1 MYHMAT
7 AQMSSKIVLCLLV
20 AVLLTA
26 PSLSGGG
33 DSDRDITPSS
43 SFQTGPRSALSERF
57 AEMVDYSD
65 VMVIRNLNSQTSME
79 IADYFTSQRGIPWER
94 VCNVTIAATE
104 VINRAT
110 FADLRTQVE
119 DFMVTNGL
127 VDAIN
132 YIVTTKG
139 VPLKVS
145 DSPWEYAA
153 SVDSELALINDIYS
167 GSIGNFRWLLS
178 PYFNASA
185 PFSHA
190 DYHFYIVTRLTAYTK
205 EEAMGLIDK
214 ATLAIGRKGTF
225 LLDTDPRKGGAYT
238 IGNEWMIDA
247 DYILR
252 QKGYDVTLD
261 ETNTF
266 LTNYSNIA
274 GYASWGSNDG
284 SWYWA
289 ENPNAGFETD
299 DDFDGVP
306 DDWFIEDLSGTASV
320 TRNSTDVRNGGWS
333 IGIARPAADNEHTA
347 IVQNFT
353 AEPDRRYFIR
363 GYANLSGVSAGHG
376 VFLQLRI
383 LNDSGVPV
391 AMVNTTA
398 RTGTTADYI
407 SLGQIKIEQRNESR
421 IQIAAV
427 FSKSSG
433 TVVFD
438 DVRLIDIKPHN
449 QWIPG
454 ALAETYVST
463 GGRSFTYGTAYGQ
476 SLVADLL
483 RDGVTGLKGYVYEP
497 YLGAVAH
504 PNILFKA
511 YTEGYTL
518 AESFSMASEIGL
530 SWMDAII
537 GDPKLAPYNASY
549 LPDLSLN
556 DSSLRLFPSPA
567 IVKDQIDIVADIS
580 NLGEYPATDVTVSF
594 YAGDPR
600 SGGILLENRSLDI
613 SHGSVNTT
621 SVTLQTASLTLGE
634 HQFCAFVDSPD
645 EYLETDETNNLA
657 CTNVTLVNV
666 HLNAGWNLVSIPYVG
681 TNRSIEAVL
690 DSIDGKYDTVRH
702 YNSSVIADPWKTF
715 KAGRAPSLNELRWLT
730 DEMGFWIHMK
740 TEADIVVGA
749 EELPT
754 TWVRLKYGWN
764 LVGYPSFSNRT
775 IQDSLAG
782 VPWTQIEGF
791 DPLAMP
797 HRLKVLSSMDV
808 LAPGTAIWI
817 KVTQDCWWIV
827 DG

>member
-1 MYHMAT
+1 MNAVQT
-7 AQMSSKIVLCLLV
+7 RSIITIVLLV
-20 AVLLTA
+20 TILTVS
-26 PSLSGGG
+26 PSLSGG
-33 DSDRDITPSS
+33 DSHEREDAPSS
-43 SFQTGPRSALSERF
+43 DFRTDSRSALSQRF

-65 VMVIRNLNSQTSME
+65 VMVIRNTNSQTSME

-94 VCNVTIAATE
+94 VCNITITDAE

-110 FADLRTQVE
+110 FANLRTQVE
-119 DFMVTNGL
+119 DFMINNGL

-139 VPLKVS
+139 VPLKVT
-145 DSPWEYAA
+145 DSPWENAA
-153 SVDSELALINDIYS
+153 SVDSELALINDIYA

-190 DYHFYIVTRLTAYTK
+190 DYHFYIVNRLTAYTK

-214 ATLAIGRKGTF
+214 ATLAIGRKGRF
-225 LLDTDPRKGGAYT
+225 LLDTDPRKGGGYA

-252 QKGYDVTLD
+252 QKGYDVILD
-261 ETNTF
+261 QTNEF
-266 LTNYSNIA
+266 LTNYSDIA
-274 GYASWGSNDG
+274 GYTSCGSNDG

-289 ENPNAGFETD
+289 DNPNSGLETD
-299 DDFDGVP
+299 GDFDGIP
-306 DDWFIEDLSGTASV
+306 DDWFIEDMSGTASV
-320 TRNSTDVRNGGWS
+320 SRNSTDVRSGSWS
-333 IGIARPAADNEHTA
+333 FQVTRPVADNEYTA
-347 IVQNFT
+347 IVQNLT
-353 AEPDRRYFIR
+353 AEPDRRYFVY

-391 AMVNTTA
+391 TVVNTSA
-398 RTGTTADYI
+398 RTGTTADYV

-438 DVRLIDIKPHN
+438 DLRVVDIKPHN

-518 AESFSMASEIGL
+518 AESFSMASEISL

-537 GDPKLAPYNASY
+537 GDPKLAPYNGSY

-556 DSSLRLFPSPA
+556 DSSLKLDPSPA
-567 IVKDQIDIVADIS
+567 IVKDQIDIVADVS

-594 YAGDPR
+594 YEGDPR
-600 SGGILLENRSLDI
+600 SGGILLANRSLDVF
-613 SHGSVNTT
+613 HDSVNTT
-621 SVTLQTASLTLGE
+621 SITLQTASVALGT
-634 HQFCAFVDSPD
+634 HQYCAHVDSPD
-645 EYLETDETNNLA
+645 IYLEPDETNNLA
-657 CTNVTLVNV
+657 CTNITLADV
-666 HLNAGWNLVSIPYVG
+666 HLDAGWNLVSLPYVG
-681 TNRSIEAVL
+681 ANRSLEAVF
-690 DSIDGKYDTVRH
+690 DSLDGKYDTVRH
-702 YNSSVIADPWKTF
+702 YNSSVITDPWKTY
-715 KAGRAPSLNELRWLT
+715 KTGRSPYLNELRWIT
-730 DEMGFWIHMK
+730 NEMGFWIHMN
-740 TEADIVVGA
+740 TEGDVLVAA
-749 EELPT
+749 SELPT
-754 TWVRLKYGWN
+754 TMIGLKYGWN

-775 IQDSLAG
+775 ISDALAG
-782 VPWTQIEGF
+782 VPWTRIEGF
-791 DPLAMP
+791 DPLAAP
-797 HRLKVLSSMDV
+797 HQLKVLSPSDV
-808 LAPGTAIWI
+808 LSPGTAIWI
-817 KVTQDCWWIV
+817 RVTQDCWWTV

>member
-1 MYHMAT
+1 MNDIQVRSVIT
-7 AQMSSKIVLCLLV
+7 TFLLV
-20 AVLLTA
+20 SILVAS

-33 DSDRDITPSS
+33 SPEPAGTSS
-43 SFQTGPRSALSERF
+43 LDFRTEARSALSQRF

-65 VMVIRNLNSQTSME
+65 VMVIRNVNSQTSME
-79 IADYFTSQRGIPWER
+79 IADYFASQRDIPWER
-94 VCNVTIAATE
+94 VCNVTIADTE

-110 FADLRTQVE
+110 FATLRTQVE
-119 DFMVTNGL
+119 DFMVTNDL
-127 VDAIN
+127 VDTTN

-139 VPLKVS
+139 VPLKVT
-145 DSPWEYAA
+145 DSPWENAA

-167 GSIGNFRWLLS
+167 SSIGNFRWVLS

-190 DYHFYIVTRLTAYTK
+190 DYHFYIVNRLTAYTK

-214 ATLAIGRKGTF
+214 ATLAIGRKGDF
-225 LLDTDPRKGGAYT
+225 LLDTDPRKGGGYA

-261 ETNTF
+261 QTNEF

-274 GYASWGSNDG
+274 GYTSWGSNDG
-284 SWYWA
+284 SWYWPDS
-289 ENPNAGFETD
+289 PNGGFEVD
-299 DDFDGVP
+299 NNFDGIP
-306 DDWFIEDLSGTASV
+306 DTWFIEDPSGTAIIS
-320 TRNSTDVRNGGWS
+320 RNSTDVRVGSWS
-333 IGIARPAADNEHTA
+333 LQVTRPAADDEYTA
-347 IVQNFT
+347 IVQNLT
-353 AEPDRRYFIR
+353 AEPDRRYFVR
-363 GYANLSGVSAGHG
+363 GFANLSGVSAEHG

-383 LNDSGVPV
+383 LNDSGAPV
-391 AMVNTTA
+391 TIVNTSA
-398 RTGTTADYI
+398 RTGTTAGYA

-438 DVRLIDIKPHN
+438 SFGLVDIKPHN

-497 YLGAVAH
+497 YLAAVAH

-518 AESFSMASEIGL
+518 AESFSMASEISL

-556 DSSLRLFPSPA
+556 ESSLRLFPSPA
-567 IVKDQIDIVADIS
+567 VVKDQIEILADVA

-594 YAGDPR
+594 YEGDPR
-600 SGGILLENRSLDI
+600 SGGTLLANTSLDVF
-613 SHGSVNTT
+613 HGSVNST
-621 SVTLQTASLTLGE
+621 SVTLQAANVTVGT
-634 HQFCAFVDSPD
+634 HQFCAHADSPD
-645 EYLETDETNNLA
+645 EYLEPDETNNLA
-657 CTNVTLVNV
+657 CTNITLANV
-666 HLNAGWNLVSIPYVG
+666 HLNTGWNLVSIPYVG
-681 TNRSIEAVL
+681 TDLSVEAVL
-690 DSIDGKYDTVRH
+690 DSVSGKYDTVRH
-702 YNSSVIADPWKTF
+702 YNSSVIADPWKTY
-715 KAGRAPSLNELRWLT
+715 KAGRDPSLNELKWIT
-730 DEMGFWIHMK
+730 NQMGFWIHMRA
-740 TEADIVVGA
+740 EGDVVVAADV
-749 EELPT
+749 LPT
-754 TWVRLKYGWN
+754 TVVRLKYGWN
-764 LVGYPSFSNRT
+764 LVGYPSFTNRT
-775 IQDSLAG
+775 ISDSLAG
-782 VPWTQIEGF
+782 VPWTKIEGF
-791 DPLAMP
+791 DPLATP
-797 HRLKVLSSMDV
+797 HHLRVLTPTDVLS
-808 LAPGTAIWI
+808 PGTAIWI
-817 KVTQDCWWIV
+817 KVTQDSWWTV

>member
-1 MYHMAT
+1 MYHMT
-7 AQMSSKIVLCLLV
+7 AVQMRSKIVLCLLV
-20 AVLLTA
+20 TVLLTA
-26 PSLSGGG
+26 PSLSGGDDPG
-33 DSDRDITPSS
+33 RDVTPSS
-43 SFQTGPRSALSERF
+43 TFRAGTRSALSERF

-79 IADYFTSQRGIPWER
+79 IADYFTSQREIPWER

-110 FADLRTQVE
+110 FANLRTQVE

-139 VPLKVS
+139 VPLKVT

-178 PYFNASA
+178 PYFNASTH
-185 PFSHA
+185 FSHA
-190 DYHFYIVTRLTAYTK
+190 DYHFYIVNRLTAYTK

-214 ATLAIGRKGTF
+214 ATLAIGRKGAF
-225 LLDTDPRKGGAYT
+225 LLDTDPRKGGAYKV
-238 IGNEWMIDA
+238 GNDWMVDA
-247 DYILR
+247 DYILQ
-252 QKGYDVTLD
+252 QKGYDIILD
-261 ETNTF
+261 QTNDF

-274 GYASWGSNDG
+274 GYTSWGSNDG
-284 SWYWA
+284 SWSWA
-289 ENPNAGFETD
+289 ENLNAGFEAD

-306 DDWFIEDLSGTASV
+306 DNWFIEDVSGTANVS
-320 TRNSTDVRNGGWS
+320 RNDTDVRSGSWS
-333 IGIARPAADNEHTA
+333 IEITRPTADNEHTTV
-347 IVQNFT
+347 VQNFT

-376 VFLQLRI
+376 VFLQIRI
-383 LNDSGVPV
+383 LNDAGLPV
-391 AMVNTTA
+391 AVMNGSA
-398 RTGTTADYI
+398 RTGTTANYV
-407 SLGQIKIEQRNESR
+407 SLGQVKLEPRNESK

-427 FSKSSG
+427 FSKSGG

-463 GGRSFTYGTAYGQ
+463 GGRSFTYGTSYGQ

-497 YLGAVAH
+497 YLSACAH

-530 SWMDAII
+530 SWMDVII

-556 DSSLRLFPSPA
+556 DSNVWLDPSPA
-567 IVKDQIDIVADIS
+567 IMKDWIDIVADVS

-594 YAGDPR
+594 YEGDPR
-600 SGGILLENRSLDI
+600 SGGTLLENRSLDVLR
-613 SHGSVNTT
+613 GSVNTT
-621 SVTLQTASLTLGE
+621 SVTLHIANLTLGE
-634 HQFCAFVDSPD
+634 HQFCAHVDSPD
-645 EYLETDETNNLA
+645 EYLETDESNNIA
-657 CTNVTLVNV
+657 CANITLVSV

-681 TNRSIEAVL
+681 TNRSVEAVL
-690 DSIDGKYDTVRH
+690 DSIDGKYDTIRH

-715 KAGRAPSLNELRWLT
+715 KAGRDPSLNELRWIT
-730 DEMGFWIHMK
+730 NEMGFWIHMR

-764 LVGYPSFSNRT
+764 LVGYPSFSDRT

-782 VPWTQIEGF
+782 VPWTRIEGF
-791 DPLAMP
+791 DLLATP
-797 HRLKVLSSMDV
+797 HHLKVLSPTDV
-808 LAPGTAIWI
+808 LSPGTAIWI
-817 KVTQDCWWIV
+817 KVTQDCWWLV

>member
-1 MYHMAT
+1 
-7 AQMSSKIVLCLLV
+7 MSSKMFLCLLV

-26 PSLSGGG
+26 PSLSGG
-33 DSDRDITPSS
+33 DDPDRDVTLSS

-94 VCNVTIAATE
+94 ICNVTIATTE

-119 DFMVTNGL
+119 DFMVSNGL
-127 VDAIN
+127 VDTIN

-205 EEAMGLIDK
+205 EEAMGLVDK
-214 ATLAIGRKGTF
+214 ATLAIGRRGTF
-225 LLDTDPRKGGAYT
+225 LLDTDPRRVGAYK
-238 IGNEWMIDA
+238 IGNDWMVDA

-252 QKGYDVTLD
+252 QKGYDVILD
-261 ETNTF
+261 QTNEF
-266 LTNYSNIA
+266 QTNYSNIA
-274 GYASWGSNDG
+274 GYTSWGSNDG
-284 SWYWA
+284 SWSWA
-289 ENPNAGFETD
+289 ENLNAGFETD

-306 DDWFIEDLSGTASV
+306 DDWFIEDLSGTANVS
-320 TRNSTDVRNGGWS
+320 RNDTDVRSGSWS
-333 IGIARPAADNEHTA
+333 IGITRPAADNQHTA

-376 VFLQLRI
+376 AFLQIRI
-383 LNDSGVPV
+383 LNDSGSPV
-391 AMVNTTA
+391 AILNGSA
-398 RTGTTADYI
+398 RIGTTANYV
-407 SLGQIKIEQRNESR
+407 SLGQVKLEPRNESK

-438 DVRLIDIKPHN
+438 DVRLVDIKPHN

-497 YLGAVAH
+497 YLSACAH

-518 AESFSMASEIGL
+518 AESFSMASQISL

-556 DSSLRLFPSPA
+556 DGSVRLDPSPA
-567 IVKDQIDIVADIS
+567 IMGDQIDIAADVS
-580 NLGEYPATDVTVSF
+580 NLGEYPTTGVTVSF
-594 YAGDPR
+594 YEGDPR
-600 SGGILLENRSLDI
+600 SGGTLLENRSLDVL
-613 SHGSVNTT
+613 HGSVNTT
-621 SVTLQTASLTLGE
+621 SVMLQIANLTLGE
-634 HQFCAFVDSPD
+634 HQFCAYVDSPD
-645 EYLETDETNNLA
+645 EYLETDESNNLA
-657 CTNVTLVNV
+657 CTNVTLVSV
-666 HLNAGWNLVSIPYVG
+666 HLDAGWNLVSIPYVG
-681 TNRSIEAVL
+681 ANRSVEAVL

-702 YNSSVIADPWKTF
+702 
-715 KAGRAPSLNELRWLT
+715 
-730 DEMGFWIHMK
+730 
-740 TEADIVVGA
+740 
-749 EELPT
+749 
-754 TWVRLKYGWN
+754 
-764 LVGYPSFSNRT
+764 
-775 IQDSLAG
+775 
-782 VPWTQIEGF
+782 
-791 DPLAMP
+791 
-797 HRLKVLSSMDV
+797 
-808 LAPGTAIWI
+808 
-817 KVTQDCWWIV
+817 
-827 DG
+827 

>member
-1 MYHMAT
+1 MT
-7 AQMSSKIVLCLLV
+7 AVQMRSKIVLYLLV
-20 AVLLTA
+20 AVLLIS
-26 PSLSGGG
+26 PSLSGGDDPG
-33 DSDRDITPSS
+33 RDVTPSS
-43 SFQTGPRSALSERF
+43 TFRAGTRSALSDRF

-65 VMVIRNLNSQTSME
+65 VMVIRNLNSQTSMD
-79 IADYFTSQRGIPWER
+79 IADYFTNQRGIPWER
-94 VCNVTIAATE
+94 VCNVTIAPTE
-104 VINRAT
+104 VINRLT

-127 VDAIN
+127 VDTIN

-145 DSPWEYAA
+145 DSSLSRA
-153 SVDSELALINDIYS
+153 SVDSELALINDNYS
-167 GSIGNFRWLLS
+167 GSIGNESSVPS
-178 PYFNASA
+178 PYFNVSA

-225 LLDTDPRKGGAYT
+225 LLDTDPRKGGGYEK
-238 IGNEWMIDA
+238 GNKWMINA
-247 DYILR
+247 DYILQ
-252 QKGYDVTLD
+252 QKGFNVILD
-261 ETNTF
+261 QTNDF

-284 SWYWA
+284 SWSWA
-289 ENPNAGFETD
+289 ENLNAGFEAD

-306 DDWFIEDLSGTASV
+306 DNWFIEDVSGTANVS
-320 TRNSTDVRNGGWS
+320 RNSTDVRSGNWS
-333 IGIARPAADNEHTA
+333 VEITRPTADNEHTTV
-347 IVQNFT
+347 VQNFT

-376 VFLQLRI
+376 VFLQIRI
-383 LNDSGVPV
+383 LNDAGFPV
-391 AMVNTTA
+391 AVMNGSA
-398 RTGTTADYI
+398 RTGTTANYV
-407 SLGQIKIEQRNESR
+407 SLGQVKLEPRNESN

-438 DVRLIDIKPHN
+438 DVMLIDVKPHN

-463 GGRSFTYGTAYGQ
+463 GGRSFTYGTSYGQ

-497 YLGAVAH
+497 YLSACAH
-504 PNILFKA
+504 PDILFKA

-518 AESFSMASEIGL
+518 AESFSMASEYSL
-530 SWMDAII
+530 SWMDVII

-556 DSSLRLFPSPA
+556 DSSVWLDPSPA
-567 IVKDQIDIVADIS
+567 MMKDWIDIVADVS

-594 YAGDPR
+594 YEGDPR
-600 SGGILLENRSLDI
+600 SGGTLLENRSLDVL
-613 SHGSVNTT
+613 HGSVNTT
-621 SVTLQTASLTLGE
+621 SVTLQIANLTLGE
-634 HQFCAFVDSPD
+634 HQFCAHVDSPD
-645 EYLETDETNNLA
+645 EYLETDESNNIA
-657 CTNVTLVNV
+657 CANITLVSV

-681 TNRSIEAVL
+681 TNRSVEAVL
-690 DSIDGKYDTVRH
+690 DSIDGKYDTIRH

-715 KAGRAPSLNELRWLT
+715 KAGRDPSLNELRWIT
-730 DEMGFWIHMK
+730 NEMGFWIHMK

-764 LVGYPSFSNRT
+764 LVGYPSFSDRT

-782 VPWTQIEGF
+782 VPWTRIEGF
-791 DPLAMP
+791 DPLATP
-797 HRLKVLSSMDV
+797 HHLKVLSPTDV
-808 LAPGTAIWI
+808 LSPGTAIWI
-817 KVTQDCWWIV
+817 KVTQDCWWLV

>member
-1 MYHMAT
+1 MR
-7 AQMSSKIVLCLLV
+7 SKIGLCLLV
-20 AVLLTA
+20 AVLLIS
-26 PSLSGGG
+26 PSLSGGDDPG
-33 DSDRDITPSS
+33 RDVTPSS
-43 SFQTGPRSALSERF
+43 TFRAGTISALSQRF

-65 VMVIRNLNSQTSME
+65 VMVIRNLNSQTSMD
-79 IADYFTSQRGIPWER
+79 IADYFTSQREIPWER

-119 DFMVTNGL
+119 DFMITNGL
-127 VDAIN
+127 VDSIN

-153 SVDSELALINDIYS
+153 SVDSELALINDVYS

-178 PYFNASA
+178 PYFNVSA
-185 PFSHA
+185 PFLHV
-190 DYHFYIVTRLTAYTK
+190 DYHFYIVTRLTAYMK
-205 EEAMGLIDK
+205 EETMGLIDK

-225 LLDTDPRKGGAYT
+225 LLDTDPRKGGAYKV
-238 IGNEWMIDA
+238 GNDWMVDA
-247 DYILR
+247 DYILQ
-252 QKGYDVTLD
+252 QKEYDVILD
-261 ETNTF
+261 QTNDF

-289 ENPNAGFETD
+289 ENLNAGFEAD

-306 DDWFIEDLSGTASV
+306 DNWFIEDVSGTANVS
-320 TRNSTDVRNGGWS
+320 RNDTDVRSGSWS
-333 IGIARPAADNEHTA
+333 IEITRPTADNEHTTV
-347 IVQNFT
+347 VQNFT

-376 VFLQLRI
+376 VFLQIRI
-383 LNDSGVPV
+383 LNDAGFPV
-391 AMVNTTA
+391 AVMNGSA
-398 RTGTTADYI
+398 RTGTTANYV
-407 SLGQIKIEQRNESR
+407 SLGQVKLEPRNESR

-438 DVRLIDIKPHN
+438 DVMLIDVKPHN

-463 GGRSFTYGTAYGQ
+463 GGRSFTYGTSYGQ

-497 YLGAVAH
+497 YLSACAH

-518 AESFSMASEIGL
+518 AESFSMASEYSL
-530 SWMDAII
+530 SWMDVII

-556 DSSLRLFPSPA
+556 DGSVRLDPSPA
-567 IVKDQIDIVADIS
+567 IMGDQIDIAADVS
-580 NLGEYPATDVTVSF
+580 NLGEYPTRGVTVSF
-594 YAGDPR
+594 YEGDPR
-600 SGGILLENRSLDI
+600 SGGTLLENRSLDVL
-613 SHGSVNTT
+613 HGSVNTT
-621 SVTLQTASLTLGE
+621 SVTLQIANLTLGE
-634 HQFCAFVDSPD
+634 HQFCAHVDSPD
-645 EYLETDETNNLA
+645 EYLETDESNNIA
-657 CTNVTLVNV
+657 CANITLVSV

-681 TNRSIEAVL
+681 TNRSVEAVL
-690 DSIDGKYDTVRH
+690 DSIDGKYDTIRH

-715 KAGRAPSLNELRWLT
+715 KAGRDPSLNELRWIT
-730 DEMGFWIHMK
+730 NEMGFWIHMK

-764 LVGYPSFSNRT
+764 LVGYPSFSDRT
-775 IQDSLAG
+775 IQDSLAA
-782 VPWTQIEGF
+782 VPWTRIEGF
-791 DPLAMP
+791 DPLATP
-797 HRLKVLSSMDV
+797 HHLKVLSPTDV
-808 LAPGTAIWI
+808 LSPGTAIWI
-817 KVTQDCWWIV
+817 KVTQDCWWLV